1 MRGQRSNVFVLID
14 EAAYDVILSMSVS
27 KKEGSSYPWFEGY
40 WEEVVGKT
48 LGNLPT

>member
-27 KKEGSSYPWFEGY
+27 KRRALHIHGSKAT
-40 WEEVVGKT
+40 GKRW
-48 LGNLPT
+48 